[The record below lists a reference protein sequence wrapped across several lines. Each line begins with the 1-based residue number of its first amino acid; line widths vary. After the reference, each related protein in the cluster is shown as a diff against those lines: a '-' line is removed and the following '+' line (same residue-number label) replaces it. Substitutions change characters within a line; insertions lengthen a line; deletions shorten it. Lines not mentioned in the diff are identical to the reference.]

1 MKVAQSCP
9 TLCDPMDYTVHGI
22 FQARILEWAVFPF
35 SRGSY
40 QTQSP
45 ALQVDSLPTEPQGK
59 PKNIGV
65 GSLSLP
71 QADSLPTEL
80 SGSPNRNVN
89 FCLIQILSNFPE
101 GDDSIPFGLILVHMT
116 FLSVACVS
124 FGHNLEPSLGLR
136 FLSLI

>member
-1 MKVAQSCP
+1 MG
-9 TLCDPMDYTVHGI
+9 YTVHGI
-22 FQARILEWAVFPF
+22 FQARIPGV
-35 SRGSY
+35 GSLSLL
-40 QTQSP
+40 QGDLPNPGIEPRSP
-45 ALQVDSLPTEPQGK
+45 ALQADSLPTEPQGK

>member
-1 MKVAQSCP
+1 MTPWTIYSPWNSLGQNTGVGSLSFLQGSSQSR
-9 TLCDPMDYTVHGI
+9 DQIQVSAS
-22 FQARILEWAVFPF
+22 QA
-35 SRGSY
+35 
-40 QTQSP
+40 
-45 ALQVDSLPTEPQGK
+45 DSLPAEPQGK

>member
-1 MKVAQSCP
+1 M
-9 TLCDPMDYTVHGI
+9 
-22 FQARILEWAVFPF
+22 
-35 SRGSY
+35 
-40 QTQSP
+40 
-45 ALQVDSLPTEPQGK
+45 
-59 PKNIGV
+59 
-65 GSLSLP
+65 GSLSLLQGDLP
-71 QADSLPTEL
+71 NPGIEPRSPALQADSLPAEL